1 MNVIVCLD
9 DKNGMLFNKRRQ
21 SQDRILRADLKEFI
35 KDKDL
40 YMNNYSYKL
49 YKDIDNG
56 NIKVS
61 ENFLEQC
68 TENGFCLV
76 EDKSLK
82 PYEDKINTLI
92 IYKWNRIYPADL
104 HFDINVNDDSWKL
117 IDFEEFNGSSH
128 EKITREIYRRTA
140 NEKTT

>member
-1 MNVIVCLD
+1 MNIIICLD
-9 DKNGMLFNKRRQ
+9 DNNGMMFNKRRQ

-61 ENFLEQC
+61 ENFW
-68 TENGFCLV
+68 NNV
-76 EDKSLK
+76 LK
-82 PYEDKINTLI
+82 MAL
-92 IYKWNRIYPADL
+92 L
-104 HFDINVNDDSWKL
+104 S
-117 IDFEEFNGSSH
+117 
-128 EKITREIYRRTA
+128 RR
-140 NEKTT
+140 

>member
-68 TENGFCLV
+68 TENDFCLV
-76 EDKSLK
+76 EDKLLNN
-82 PYEDKINTLI
+82 YINKINNII
-92 IYKWNRIYPADL
+92 IYKWNRIYPSDL
-104 HFDINVNDDSWKL
+104 YFDINLTSNSWELLETKE
-117 IDFEEFNGSSH
+117 FEGSSH
-128 EKITREIYRRTA
+128 EKITRIIYRRV
-140 NEKTT
+140 N

>member
-1 MNVIVCLD
+1 MNIIICLD
-9 DKNGMLFNKRRQ
+9 DDNGMMFNKRRQ

-68 TENGFCLV
+68 TENDFCLV
-76 EDKSLK
+76 EDKLLNN
-82 PYEDKINTLI
+82 YINKINNII
-92 IYKWNRIYPADL
+92 IYKWNRIYPSDL
-104 HFDINVNDDSWKL
+104 YFDINLTSTSWELLETKE
-117 IDFEEFNGSSH
+117 FEGSSH
-128 EKITREIYRRTA
+128 EKITRIIYRRV
-140 NEKTT
+140 N

>member
-1 MNVIVCLD
+1 MNIIICLD
-9 DKNGMLFNKRRQ
+9 DNNGMMFNKRRQ

-68 TENGFCLV
+68 TENDFCLV
-76 EDKSLK
+76 EDKLLNN
-82 PYEDKINTLI
+82 YINKINNII
-92 IYKWNRIYPADL
+92 IYKLNRIYPSDL
-104 HFDINVNDDSWKL
+104 YFDINLISNSWELLETKE
-117 IDFEEFNGSSH
+117 FEGSSH
-128 EKITREIYRRTA
+128 EKITRIIYRRV
-140 NEKTT
+140 N

>member
-1 MNVIVCLD
+1 MNIIICLD
-9 DKNGMLFNKRRQ
+9 DNNGMMFNKRRQ

-68 TENGFCLV
+68 TENSFCLV
-76 EDKSLK
+76 EDKLLNN
-82 PYEDKINTLI
+82 YINKINNII
-92 IYKWNRIYPADL
+92 IYKWNRIYPSDL
-104 HFDINVNDDSWKL
+104 YFDINLISNSWELLETKE
-117 IDFEEFNGSSH
+117 FEGSSH
-128 EKITREIYRRTA
+128 EKITRIIYRRV
-140 NEKTT
+140 N

>member
-9 DKNGMLFNKRRQ
+9 DKNGILFNKRRQ

-68 TENGFCLV
+68 TENDFCLV
-76 EDKSLK
+76 EDKLLNN
-82 PYEDKINTLI
+82 YINKINNII
-92 IYKWNRIYPADL
+92 IYKWNRIYPSDL
-104 HFDINVNDDSWKL
+104 YFDINLTSNSWELLETKG
-117 IDFEEFNGSSH
+117 FEGSSH
-128 EKITREIYRRTA
+128 EKITRIIYRRV
-140 NEKTT
+140 N

>member
-1 MNVIVCLD
+1 MNIIVCLD
-9 DKNGMLFNKRRQ
+9 DKNGMMFNKRRQ

-68 TENGFCLV
+68 TENDFCLV
-76 EDKSLK
+76 EDKLLNN
-82 PYEDKINTLI
+82 YINKINNII
-92 IYKWNRIYPADL
+92 IYKWNRIYPSDL
-104 HFDINVNDDSWKL
+104 YFDINLTSNSWELLETKE
-117 IDFEEFNGSSH
+117 FEGSSH
-128 EKITREIYRRTA
+128 EKITRIIYRRV
-140 NEKTT
+140 N

>member
-1 MNVIVCLD
+1 MNIIICLD
-9 DKNGMLFNKRRQ
+9 DNNGMMFNKRRQ

-68 TENGFCLV
+68 TENDFCLL
-76 EDKSLK
+76 EDKLLNN
-82 PYEDKINTLI
+82 YINKINNII
-92 IYKWNRIYPADL
+92 IYKWNRIYPSDL
-104 HFDINVNDDSWKL
+104 YFDINLTSNSWELLETKE
-117 IDFEEFNGSSH
+117 FEGSSH
-128 EKITREIYRRTA
+128 EKITRIIYRRV
-140 NEKTT
+140 N

>member
-1 MNVIVCLD
+1 MNIIICLD
-9 DKNGMLFNKRRQ
+9 DNNGMMFNKRRQ

-68 TENGFCLV
+68 TENDFCLV
-76 EDKSLK
+76 EDKLLNN
-82 PYEDKINTLI
+82 YINKINNII
-92 IYKWNRIYPADL
+92 IYKWNRICPSDL
-104 HFDINVNDDSWKL
+104 YFDINLTSNSWELLETKG
-117 IDFEEFNGSSH
+117 FEGSSH
-128 EKITREIYRRTA
+128 EKITRIIYRRV
-140 NEKTT
+140 N

>member
-1 MNVIVCLD
+1 MNIIICLD
-9 DKNGMLFNKRRQ
+9 DNNGMMFNKRRQ

-68 TENGFCLV
+68 TENDFCLV
-76 EDKSLK
+76 EDKLLNN
-82 PYEDKINTLI
+82 YINKINNII
-92 IYKWNRIYPADL
+92 IYKWNRIYPSDL
-104 HFDINVNDDSWKL
+104 YFDINLISNSWELLETKG
-117 IDFEEFNGSSH
+117 FEGSSH
-128 EKITREIYRRTA
+128 EKITRIIYRRV
-140 NEKTT
+140 N

>member
-1 MNVIVCLD
+1 MNIIICLD
-9 DKNGMLFNKRRQ
+9 DNNGMMFNKRRQ

-68 TENGFCLV
+68 TENDFCLV
-76 EDKSLK
+76 EDKLLNN
-82 PYEDKINTLI
+82 YINKINNII
-92 IYKWNRIYPADL
+92 IYKWNRIYPSDL
-104 HFDINVNDDSWKL
+104 YSDINLISNSWELLETKE
-117 IDFEEFNGSSH
+117 FEGSSH
-128 EKITREIYRRTA
+128 EKITRIIYRRVH
-140 NEKTT
+140 

>member
-1 MNVIVCLD
+1 MNIIICLD
-9 DKNGMLFNKRRQ
+9 DNNGMMFNKRRQ

-49 YKDIDNG
+49 YNDIDNG

-68 TENGFCLV
+68 TENDFCLV
-76 EDKSLK
+76 EDKLLNN
-82 PYEDKINTLI
+82 YINKINNII
-92 IYKWNRIYPADL
+92 IYKWNRIYPSDL
-104 HFDINVNDDSWKL
+104 YFDINLTSNSWELLETKG
-117 IDFEEFNGSSH
+117 FEGSSH
-128 EKITREIYRRTA
+128 EKITRIIYRRV
-140 NEKTT
+140 N

>member
-1 MNVIVCLD
+1 MNIIICLD
-9 DKNGMLFNKRRQ
+9 EDNGMMFNKRRQ

-68 TENGFCLV
+68 TENDFCLV
-76 EDKSLK
+76 EDKLLNN
-82 PYEDKINTLI
+82 YINKINNII
-92 IYKWNRIYPADL
+92 IYKWNRIYPSDL
-104 HFDINVNDDSWKL
+104 YFDINLTSNSWELLETKE
-117 IDFEEFNGSSH
+117 FEGSSH
-128 EKITREIYRRTA
+128 EKITRIIYRRV
-140 NEKTT
+140 N

>member
-1 MNVIVCLD
+1 MNIIICLD
-9 DKNGMLFNKRRQ
+9 DNNGMMFNKRTQ

-68 TENGFCLV
+68 TENDFCLV
-76 EDKSLK
+76 EDKLLNN
-82 PYEDKINTLI
+82 YINKINNII
-92 IYKWNRIYPADL
+92 IYKWNRIYPSDL
-104 HFDINVNDDSWKL
+104 YFDINLTSNSWELLETKE
-117 IDFEEFNGSSH
+117 FEGSSH
-128 EKITREIYRRTA
+128 EKITRIIYRRV
-140 NEKTT
+140 N

>member
-1 MNVIVCLD
+1 MNIIICLD
-9 DKNGMLFNKRRQ
+9 DNNGMMFNKRRQ
-21 SQDRILRADLKEFI
+21 SQDRILRADIKEFI

-68 TENGFCLV
+68 TENDFCLV
-76 EDKSLK
+76 EDKLLNN
-82 PYEDKINTLI
+82 YINKINNII
-92 IYKWNRIYPADL
+92 IYKWNRIYPSDL
-104 HFDINVNDDSWKL
+104 YFDINLTSNSWELLETKE
-117 IDFEEFNGSSH
+117 FEGSSH
-128 EKITREIYRRTA
+128 EKITRIIYRRV
-140 NEKTT
+140 N

>member
-1 MNVIVCLD
+1 MNIIICLD
-9 DKNGMLFNKRRQ
+9 DNNGMMFNKRRQ

-68 TENGFCLV
+68 TENDFCLV
-76 EDKSLK
+76 EDKLLNN
-82 PYEDKINTLI
+82 YINKINNII
-92 IYKWNRIYPADL
+92 IYKWNRIYPSDL
-104 HFDINVNDDSWKL
+104 YFDINLISNSWELLETKE
-117 IDFEEFNGSSH
+117 FEGTSH
-128 EKITREIYRRTA
+128 EKITRIIYRRV
-140 NEKTT
+140 N

>member
-1 MNVIVCLD
+1 MNIIICLD
-9 DKNGMLFNKRRQ
+9 DNNGMMFNKRRQ

-68 TENGFCLV
+68 TENDFCLV
-76 EDKSLK
+76 EDKLLNN
-82 PYEDKINTLI
+82 YINKINNII
-92 IYKWNRIYPADL
+92 IYKWNRIYPSDL
-104 HFDINVNDDSWKL
+104 YFDIYFISNSWELLETKE
-117 IDFEEFNGSSH
+117 FEGSSH
-128 EKITREIYRRTA
+128 EKITRIIYRRV
-140 NEKTT
+140 N

>member
-1 MNVIVCLD
+1 MNIIICLD
-9 DKNGMLFNKRRQ
+9 DNNGMMFNKRRQ

-61 ENFLEQC
+61 ENFFG
-68 TENGFCLV
+68 TM
-76 EDKSLK
+76 
-82 PYEDKINTLI
+82 Y
-92 IYKWNRIYPADL
+92 
-104 HFDINVNDDSWKL
+104 
-117 IDFEEFNGSSH
+117 
-128 EKITREIYRRTA
+128 
-140 NEKTT
+140 

>member
-1 MNVIVCLD
+1 MNIIICLD
-9 DKNGMLFNKRRQ
+9 DDNGMMFNKRRQ

-68 TENGFCLV
+68 TENDFCLV
-76 EDKSLK
+76 EDKLLNN
-82 PYEDKINTLI
+82 YINKINNII
-92 IYKWNRIYPADL
+92 IYKWNRIYPSDL
-104 HFDINVNDDSWKL
+104 YFDINLTSNSWELLETKG
-117 IDFEEFNGSSH
+117 FEGSSH
-128 EKITREIYRRTA
+128 EKITRIIYRRV
-140 NEKTT
+140 N

>member
-76 EDKSLK
+76 EDKLLNN
-82 PYEDKINTLI
+82 YINKINNII
-92 IYKWNRIYPADL
+92 IYKWNRIYPSDL
-104 HFDINVNDDSWKL
+104 YFDINLISNSWELLETKE
-117 IDFEEFNGSSH
+117 FEGSSH
-128 EKITREIYRRTA
+128 EKITRIIYRRV
-140 NEKTT
+140 N

>member
-1 MNVIVCLD
+1 MNIIICLD
-9 DKNGMLFNKRRQ
+9 DDNGMMFNKRRQ

-68 TENGFCLV
+68 TENDFCLV
-76 EDKSLK
+76 EDKLLNN
-82 PYEDKINTLI
+82 YINKINNII
-92 IYKWNRIYPADL
+92 IYKWNRIYPSDL
-104 HFDINVNDDSWKL
+104 YFDINLISNSWELLETKE
-117 IDFEEFNGSSH
+117 FEGSSH
-128 EKITREIYRRTA
+128 EKITRIIYRRV
-140 NEKTT
+140 N

>member
-1 MNVIVCLD
+1 MNIIICLD
-9 DKNGMLFNKRRQ
+9 DNNGMMFNKRRQ

-40 YMNNYSYKL
+40 YINNYSYKL

-68 TENGFCLV
+68 TENDFCLV
-76 EDKSLK
+76 EDKLLNN
-82 PYEDKINTLI
+82 YINKINNII
-92 IYKWNRIYPADL
+92 IYKWNRIYPSDL
-104 HFDINVNDDSWKL
+104 YFDINLTSNSWELLETKG
-117 IDFEEFNGSSH
+117 FEGSSH
-128 EKITREIYRRTA
+128 EKITRIIYRRV
-140 NEKTT
+140 N

>member
-1 MNVIVCLD
+1 MNIIICLD
-9 DKNGMLFNKRRQ
+9 DNNGMMFNKRRQ

-68 TENGFCLV
+68 TENDFCLV
-76 EDKSLK
+76 EDKLLNN
-82 PYEDKINTLI
+82 YINKINNII
-92 IYKWNRIYPADL
+92 IYKWNRIYPSDIY
-104 HFDINVNDDSWKL
+104 FDINLTSNSWELLETKG
-117 IDFEEFNGSSH
+117 FEGSSH
-128 EKITREIYRRTA
+128 EKITRIIYRRV
-140 NEKTT
+140 N

>member
-1 MNVIVCLD
+1 MNIIICLD
-9 DKNGMLFNKRRQ
+9 DNNGMMFNKRRQ

-68 TENGFCLV
+68 TENDFCLV
-76 EDKSLK
+76 EDKLLNN
-82 PYEDKINTLI
+82 YINKIN
-92 IYKWNRIYPADL
+92 N
-104 HFDINVNDDSWKL
+104 INIKL
-117 IDFEEFNGSSH
+117 KE
-128 EKITREIYRRTA
+128 
-140 NEKTT
+140 

>member
-1 MNVIVCLD
+1 MNIIICLD
-9 DKNGMLFNKRRQ
+9 DNNGMMFNKRRQ

-49 YKDIDNG
+49 YKDIDNS

-68 TENGFCLV
+68 TENDFCLV
-76 EDKSLK
+76 EDKLLNN
-82 PYEDKINTLI
+82 YINKINNII
-92 IYKWNRIYPADL
+92 IYKWNRIYPSDL
-104 HFDINVNDDSWKL
+104 YFDINLTSNSWELLETKE
-117 IDFEEFNGSSH
+117 FEGSSH
-128 EKITREIYRRTA
+128 EKITRIIYRRV
-140 NEKTT
+140 N

>member
-1 MNVIVCLD
+1 MNIIICLD
-9 DKNGMLFNKRRQ
+9 DNNGMMFNKRRQ

-68 TENGFCLV
+68 TENDFCLV
-76 EDKSLK
+76 EDKLLNN
-82 PYEDKINTLI
+82 YINKINNII
-92 IYKWNRIYPADL
+92 IYKWNRIYPSDL
-104 HFDINVNDDSWKL
+104 YFDINLTSNSWKL
-117 IDFEEFNGSSH
+117 LETKGFEGSSH
-128 EKITREIYRRTA
+128 EKITRIIYRRV
-140 NEKTT
+140 N